1 MRIFDI
7 IKSELNADKL
17 KVEEEL
23 ERVINDKSLGTNDK
37 VVTIKKLLREV
48 TQIELAFE
56 KWITYTDN
64 DSSENNEE
72 IPHRH

>member
-23 ERVINDKSLGTNDK
+23 ERVINNKSLETNDK
-37 VVTIKKLLREV
+37 VVTIKRLLREV
-48 TQIELAFE
+48 TQIELSFE
-56 KWITYTDN
+56 KWKTYITGDEI
-64 DSSENNEE
+64 ENNEN
-72 IPHRH
+72 

>member
-23 ERVINDKSLGTNDK
+23 ERVINDKSLETNDK
-37 VVTIKKLLREV
+37 VVTIKRLLREV
-48 TQIELAFE
+48 TLIESAFE
-56 KWITYTDN
+56 KWKTYTTN
-64 DSSENNEE
+64 DETENNKN
-72 IPHRH
+72 

>member
-23 ERVINDKSLGTNDK
+23 ERVINDKSLETNDK
-37 VVTIKKLLREV
+37 VVIIKKLLREV
-48 TQIELAFE
+48 TQIELSFE
-56 KWITYTDN
+56 KWETYITGDKT
-64 DSSENNEE
+64 EK
-72 IPHRH
+72 

>member
-23 ERVINDKSLGTNDK
+23 ERVINDKSLETNDK
-37 VVTIKKLLREV
+37 VVTIKRLLREV
-48 TQIELAFE
+48 TQIELSFE
-56 KWITYTDN
+56 KWKTYITGDEI
-64 DSSENNEE
+64 ENNEN
-72 IPHRH
+72 

>member
-17 KVEEEL
+17 KAEEEL
-23 ERVINDKSLGTNDK
+23 ERVINDKSLETNDK

-48 TQIELAFE
+48 TQIELSFE
-56 KWITYTDN
+56 KWETYITGDET
-64 DSSENNEE
+64 ENNK
-72 IPHRH
+72 IKN